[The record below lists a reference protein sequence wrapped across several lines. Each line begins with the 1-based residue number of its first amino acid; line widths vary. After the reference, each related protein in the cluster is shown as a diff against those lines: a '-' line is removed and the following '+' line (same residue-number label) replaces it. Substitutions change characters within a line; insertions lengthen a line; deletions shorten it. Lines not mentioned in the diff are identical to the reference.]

1 MGHPTRSTGAGT
13 STTDIPS
20 SRPAAR
26 ASRRWYHLEDRHAWL
41 FRARAVSLVAIGV
54 AAAVFPRDTSERDH
68 LLAATACLVALL
80 LHTALELVP
89 RVRPRMLLAA
99 HDAGLVV
106 DAALIFVLAELS
118 GGPDGLG
125 LWVLPLQ
132 ALAMTLGYSLASGIK
147 ALILGGIVIGALY
160 ALASPGAPPLEDVA
174 GPAVMAVAVVV
185 IAGLIDR
192 VNRADLLRQADRDRA
207 KWSASTGLIDATSA
221 DEVLEIVRPV
231 AEGLLPGFDVAVGL
245 SEGGGTAVRTWRED
259 GRAVVAIPLT
269 AETDDGPRALG
280 TITASRPLPRLG
292 RVSLRGRDLDALGR
306 IAADAAAAIV
316 RIEGVEQLA
325 RLSLA
330 DPLTGLGNRRAFD
343 DALRE
348 ELARTAR
355 SGSPLGLVML
365 DVDHFKD
372 FNDRHGHQAG
382 DEALVVVAEALRGA
396 ARAEDRACRVGG
408 EEFALLLPGA
418 GEGAAAAVAERVR
431 AAVAADTRPA
441 ARLTVSLGV
450 AAAGPGSTAEGLVQQ
465 ADLRLYAAKEGGR
478 DRVVARRA

>member
-1 MGHPTRSTGAGT
+1 MRSTGAGT
-13 STTDIPS
+13 SISDIPAAP
-20 SRPAAR
+20 PAAG

-41 FRARAVSLVAIGV
+41 FRARAVSLVAIGA
-54 AAAVFPRDTSERDH
+54 AAAVLPREASERDH
-68 LLAATACLVALL
+68 LLAAAACLLALI
-80 LHTALELVP
+80 LHAALELVP

-106 DAALIFVLAELS
+106 DAALIFALAELS
-118 GGPDGLG
+118 GGLDGLG

-147 ALILGGIVIGALY
+147 ALILGAIVIGALY
-160 ALASPGAPPLEDVA
+160 ALESPGAPPLGEVA
-174 GPAVMAVAVVV
+174 GPPVMAVAVVV
-185 IAGLIDR
+185 IAGVIDR
-192 VNRADLLRQADRDRA
+192 VNRADLRRQADRDRA
-207 KWSASTGLIDATSA
+207 KWSVSTELIAATSA
-221 DEVLEIVRPV
+221 EEVLGIVRPV
-231 AEGLLPGFDVAVGL
+231 AEDLLEGFEVAVEL
-245 SEGGGTAVRTWRED
+245 SEGAEPVVRTWRED
-259 GRAVVAIPLT
+259 GRAIVAVPLV
-269 AETDDGPRALG
+269 ADGEGGSRALG
-280 TITASRPLPRLG
+280 TITASRALPRLG
-292 RVSLRGRDLDALGR
+292 RVSVRGRDLDAVRR

-316 RIEGVEQLA
+316 RIEGVEQLE

-348 ELARTAR
+348 ELARTSR
-355 SGSPLGLVML
+355 SGAPLGLVML

-382 DEALVVVAEALRGA
+382 DEALVAVAEALRGA
-396 ARAEDRACRVGG
+396 ARAEDRACRIGG

-418 GEGAAAAVAERVR
+418 AEAAAAAVAERVR

-441 ARLTVSLGV
+441 GRLTVSLGV
-450 AAAGPGSTAEGLVQQ
+450 AAAGPGATAEGLVQQ

-478 DRVVARRA
+478 DRVVARRG

>member
-1 MGHPTRSTGAGT
+1 
-13 STTDIPS
+13 
-20 SRPAAR
+20 
-26 ASRRWYHLEDRHAWL
+26 
-41 FRARAVSLVAIGV
+41 
-54 AAAVFPRDTSERDH
+54 
-68 LLAATACLVALL
+68 
-80 LHTALELVP
+80 
-89 RVRPRMLLAA
+89 
-99 HDAGLVV
+99 
-106 DAALIFVLAELS
+106 
-118 GGPDGLG
+118 
-125 LWVLPLQ
+125 
-132 ALAMTLGYSLASGIK
+132 
-147 ALILGGIVIGALY
+147 
-160 ALASPGAPPLEDVA
+160 
-174 GPAVMAVAVVV
+174 MAVAVVA
-185 IAGLIDR
+185 IAGVIDR

-207 KWSASTGLIDATSA
+207 KWSVSTELIAATSA
-221 DEVLEIVRPV
+221 EEVLGIVRPV
-231 AEGLLPGFDVAVGL
+231 AEGLLPGFDVAVDL
-245 SEGGGTAVRTWRED
+245 DEGGDAVVRTWRHD
-259 GRAVVAIPLT
+259 GRAVVAVPLA
-269 AETDDGPRALG
+269 AETEDGPRALG

-292 RVSLRGRDLDALGR
+292 RVSLRGRDLDALSR

-348 ELARTAR
+348 ELARTTR
-355 SGSPLGLVML
+355 SGTPLGLVML

-372 FNDRHGHQAG
+372 FNDQHGHQAG

-396 ARAEDRACRVGG
+396 ARTEDRACRIGG

-450 AAAGPGSTAEGLVQQ
+450 AAAGPGSTAGGLVQQ

-478 DRVVARRA
+478 DRVVARRG